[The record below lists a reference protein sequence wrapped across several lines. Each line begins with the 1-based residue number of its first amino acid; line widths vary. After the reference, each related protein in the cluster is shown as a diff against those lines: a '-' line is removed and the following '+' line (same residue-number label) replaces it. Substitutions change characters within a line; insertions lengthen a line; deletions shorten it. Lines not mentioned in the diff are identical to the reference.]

1 MIVADVNLVAYLYLP
16 GKCSELAESWLLRDA
31 EWAVPRLWR
40 SEFRNVLATYMRQ
53 NLLTLDEAAT
63 IHQRAGALL
72 QDNEYDIPTMAVL
85 RLAKQSGC
93 SAYDCEY
100 VALAEHLDV
109 RLVSA
114 DSKLCKA
121 FPGRTVLLSEAQ
133 TRI

>member
-1 MIVADVNLVAYLYLP
+1 VIVADVNLVAYLYLP
-16 GKCSELAESWLLRDA
+16 GKYSELAESWLLRDA

-53 NLLTLDEAAT
+53 NLLTLDEATT
-63 IHQRAGALL
+63 IHQRAEALL
-72 QDNEYDIPTMAVL
+72 EDNEYDIPTMAVL

-109 RLVSA
+109 QLVSA
-114 DSKLCKA
+114 DAKLCKA
-121 FPGRTVLLSEAQ
+121 FPDRTVLLSEA
-133 TRI
+133 